1 MSYAKRSAKHR
12 AGLIHIFPLEAMGI
26 VLPISPG
33 VIGLPKRR
41 KAKFRIPNSPNE
53 EALL

>member
-1 MSYAKRSAKHR
+1 
-12 AGLIHIFPLEAMGI
+12 LEAIGI
-26 VLPISPG
+26 VHPISPG

-41 KAKFRIPNSPNE
+41 KAKFKIPNSPNE